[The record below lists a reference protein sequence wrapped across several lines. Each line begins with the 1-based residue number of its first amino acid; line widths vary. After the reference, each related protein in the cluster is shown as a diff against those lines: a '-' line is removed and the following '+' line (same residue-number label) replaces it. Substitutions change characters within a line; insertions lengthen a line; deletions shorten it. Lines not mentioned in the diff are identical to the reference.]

1 MNNENTNYFFLH
13 GFLGR
18 PKDFEIVAEKIKEQ
32 NPEAKI
38 HLLDY
43 INQEELSP
51 HKSFSDWATNF
62 NSFVENISSKHNIL
76 IGYSMGA
83 RLGALAVQQRPGLWK
98 KNVFVSFNPGLK
110 EETDKVTR
118 MNNDNIWAEKFETA
132 PWLEVLN
139 QWNAQNIFK
148 HDVFEPERIESN
160 YDRKKLGQCLRNW
173 SHAKMPNLFDFIKQT
188 SIPTTLIY
196 GRHDLK
202 YAEIA
207 ERLEVSSVV
216 RKVCAEKSGH
226 RILFS
231 EPDLIVREIKT
242 DF

>member
-1 MNNENTNYFFLH
+1 MKIDKDSNYFFLH

-18 PKDFEIVAEKIKEQ
+18 PKDFDSVVQKLKLQI
-32 NPEAKI
+32 PEAQI
-38 HLLDY
+38 HILDY
-43 INQEELSP
+43 LKIDDLSP
-51 HKSFSDWATNF
+51 HQSFSDWSKNF
-62 NSFVENISSKHNIL
+62 NTFVEKNSSKHNIL

-83 RLGALAVQQRPGLWK
+83 RLGALAVQQQPNLWK

-110 EETDKVTR
+110 EESDKVTR

-139 QWNAQNIFK
+139 QWNSQNIFK

-173 SHAKMPNLFDFIKQT
+173 SHAKMPHLFDFIKQT
-188 SIPTTLIY
+188 IVPTTLIY
-196 GRHDLK
+196 GRHDIK

-216 RKVCAEKSGH
+216 HKVCAEKSGH

-231 EPDLIVREIKT
+231 EPELIVKEILE
-242 DF
+242 F